1 MKKILSIFLAIIMC
15 FSIVTVAF
23 AEDANVPETRD
34 AIDENSKEVLDAWFE
49 NYWVLLDTL
58 QNGENYAHY
67 KYVVDNSKEI
77 QDTMAVYTA
86 FGLYDA
92 AWKNYFSKEVNID
105 TCKQILMA
113 MIEEYAYEMGI
124 SYVDYVIEGL
134 EVAEDVASFMEKLNG
149 FLDDHSDVLSFVES
163 AEWSTTF
170 QVVNILIE
178 AGHAWQDIREGLI
191 EAYSQIMS
199 VQLANGYYVEM
210 LQYVADHTEYE
221 PMKTAALQLIEEA
234 TTAIEEQIAFFLNE
248 ATQDLQNQGIDMLL
262 NLAAESNVYTATAKK
277 VFNIGGSVADVLWN
291 TSDQYVLFDALIA
304 SYHAENAILEYAF
317 QAYDTTREDFDAAR
331 AMFGTYATISVRS
344 FGEQSLYNLLEAQ
357 NGGIINK
364 IKSKL
369 FDYSCTEYTANMA
382 ALDMMVKALFETP
395 VENMNPVEA
404 VVRVYCPVNVLVYD
418 NDTLLF
424 RVKDG
429 EESSYSSAYG
439 MAKSAYCEYNKEY
452 VKVLFLADEDYKVN
466 MIGVA
471 DGFVTFVKQIIE
483 NGVMND
489 YSFTE
494 VAVTPTTKI
503 TVEGLKYTVNKDG
516 VDESFDLNDV
526 FVMPEAKE
534 VTWET
539 VTEATKEVVEEE
551 TKSLLQKIKDFFNNL
566 IAKLKAL
573 FGIKDEEAEEV

>member
-1 MKKILSIFLAIIMC
+1 MKKLLSIFLAIIMC

-23 AEDANVPETRD
+23 AEDANVAEVSD
-34 AIDENSKEVLDAWFE
+34 SVEENSKEVLDAWFE

-67 KYVVDNSKEI
+67 KYVVDNSEDI

-124 SYVDYVIEGL
+124 SYVDYIIEGL

-170 QVVNILIE
+170 QVVNILID

-191 EAYSQIMS
+191 IAYSQIMS

-210 LQYVADHTEYE
+210 LQYVADNTEYE
-221 PMKTAALQLIEEA
+221 PMRTAALQLIEEA

-277 VFNIGGSVADVLWN
+277 IFNIGGSVADVLWN

-304 SYHAENAILEYAF
+304 SYYAENTILEYAF

-395 VENMNPVEA
+395 VARMTPVES

-418 NDTLLF
+418 ADTLLF

-429 EESSYSSAYG
+429 EESAYSSAYG
-439 MAKSAYCEYNKEY
+439 MARSAYCEYNKEY
-452 VKVLFLADEDYKVN
+452 VKVIFLADEDYKIN
-466 MIGVA
+466 MIGVD
-471 DGFVTFVKQIIE
+471 DGYVTFVKQVLE

-503 TVEGLKYTVNKDG
+503 VVDGLKYTVNKDG
-516 VDESFDLNDV
+516 VEEAFDLNDV

-551 TKSLLQKIKDFFNNL
+551 TKSLLQKIKEFFDNL
-566 IAKLKAL
+566 FAKIRAL
-573 FGIKDEEAEEV
+573 FGMD

>member
-1 MKKILSIFLAIIMC
+1 MC